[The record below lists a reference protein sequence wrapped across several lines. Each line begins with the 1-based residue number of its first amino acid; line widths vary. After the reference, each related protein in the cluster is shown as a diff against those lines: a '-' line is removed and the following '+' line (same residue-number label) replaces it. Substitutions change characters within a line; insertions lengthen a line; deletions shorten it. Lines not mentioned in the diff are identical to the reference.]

1 MPSSF
6 YPHALLH
13 PPLLRLTPTLRPCRA
28 LYPFRLWSVQVARW
42 DPAFIIRLSP
52 ARHRRA
58 ISPNNTDLV
67 GWIDFLGAARGLF
80 GAFAAF
86 ATAALLWEKSADPG
100 AIDEVTG
107 ASKGREEEEIEE
119 DSVDQILWLVE

>member
-1 MPSSF
+1 M
-6 YPHALLH
+6 
-13 PPLLRLTPTLRPCRA
+13 
-28 LYPFRLWSVQVARW
+28 ARW

-67 GWIDFLGAARGLF
+67 GGIDFLGVARGLF

-119 DSVDQILWLVE
+119 DSVDQILWLVGMTKQAEERQGDFNFEMVSRCVVRTSAGK